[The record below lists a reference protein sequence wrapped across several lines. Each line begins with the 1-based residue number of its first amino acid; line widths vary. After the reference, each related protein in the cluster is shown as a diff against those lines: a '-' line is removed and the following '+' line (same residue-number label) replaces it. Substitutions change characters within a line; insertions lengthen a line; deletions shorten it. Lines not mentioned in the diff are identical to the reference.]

1 MEIVTTKVLLEKIK
15 QIAPDG
21 FEVWTKMGVLTTTKA
36 IYYHKQLVF
45 IFLMEYEF
53 EFDIE
58 NGITEI
64 EFLKRYQDWHWKI
77 EHTIG

>member
-1 MEIVTTKVLLEKIK
+1 MEIVNSKILLEKIK

-21 FEVWTKMGVLTTTKA
+21 YEVCTRIGVLTTTKA

-45 IFLMEYEF
+45 IFLMEYDF
-53 EFDIE
+53 EFSSE

-64 EFLKRYQDWHWKI
+64 QFLEKYDNWNWKI
-77 EHTIG
+77 ENVIG